1 MCAAL
6 AFCGAGC
13 TAAAPGGS
21 AAVPDSSAEQS
32 TAPDAAVDAAG
43 SDQGWQTAPAE
54 GEPIA
59 YVAAV
64 SLAGALTPAEDA
76 PPGTRWQVERADDV
90 TVYIGSLY
98 VGFDTISL
106 SACAGEPGAGLAES
120 APARLWRWLDPRPRA
135 AWAAHPVSS
144 DPSQLDVGV
153 GEVLHEA
160 RAAALGAAPAGGAAY
175 CRVHVLHSPLGVDAQ
190 DGFALGGRSLALR
203 GWLRRSA
210 GGPLEPLDGD
220 VLIRGGALIDLSP
233 ATTQDEARAAA
244 ALTEAARTAGSR
256 QGDGV
261 HDAQTT
267 VVLTRYPAEAL
278 ATVALLD
285 RDPIDVAFDLLLA
298 IGETSR
304 AVAMPR

>member
-1 MCAAL
+1 MTRR
-6 AFCGAGC
+6 AGGR
-13 TAAAPGGS
+13 TAAIVVTSLWCVALS
-21 AAVPDSSAEQS
+21 ACSAEQ
-32 TAPDAAVDAAG
+32 TD
-43 SDQGWQTAPAE
+43 
-54 GEPIA
+54 
-59 YVAAV
+59 
-64 SLAGALTPAEDA
+64 
-76 PPGTRWQVERADDV
+76 R
-90 TVYIGSLY
+90 
-98 VGFDTISL
+98 
-106 SACAGEPGAGLAES
+106 
-120 APARLWRWLDPRPRA
+120 
-135 AWAAHPVSS
+135 
-144 DPSQLDVGV
+144 
-153 GEVLHEA
+153 
-160 RAAALGAAPAGGAAY
+160 APAGDHDVGAAT
-175 CRVHVLHSPLGVDAQ
+175 D
-190 DGFALGGRSLALR
+190 
-203 GWLRRSA
+203 SA
-210 GGPLEPLDGD
+210 GVPPLEPLDGD